1 MNIALA
7 IERMDP
13 GRGGREMSVAQIATE
28 LAARGHRVTILCH
41 TGQWEQ
47 EGVELRRLGD
57 GGADLRKPAELER
70 FVRAV
75 GAAGAEFDILHA
87 TLPVP
92 GANVYQPRG
101 GTIPGQR
108 TARLRRYS
116 LLRSIAARLGDR
128 FNRLRSL
135 RWQFERELV
144 NDPRCEHLAVS
155 KMIAEE
161 YAYHYD
167 LVDRVRVVYNAV
179 EQPVPANLGQ
189 VEARQAL
196 RDRLGWG
203 VDEVVFLTVATNF
216 ALKGV
221 GEWLGH
227 VARWRKQGGRVPV
240 RSLLIGDRRAGR
252 YRAMAASL
260 GLGDIT
266 AVWGPADREQ
276 VAQACAASDAV
287 ALLSWY
293 DPCSRVVL
301 EGVRCG
307 LPAVTTIFN
316 GAADVLVKHGCGEVV
331 HSPRHV
337 EGVHAAID
345 RLTDGRNRRRL
356 ARACADAE
364 PELSIARH
372 VDELEAVYTE
382 VSER

>member
-13 GRGGREMSVAQIATE
+13 SRGGREMSVAQIAVE
-28 LAARGHRVTILCH
+28 LSARGHRVTILCH
-41 TGQWEQ
+41 TGHWQQ
-47 EGVELRRLGD
+47 EGVEIRMLGD
-57 GGADLRKPAELER
+57 AAASLRKPAQLQR
-70 FVRAV
+70 FVRDVA
-75 GAAGAEFDILHA
+75 AAGGEYDVLHT

-101 GTIPGQR
+101 GTIPGQW

-116 LLRSIAARLGDR
+116 LPRSIAARLGDR
-128 FNRLRSL
+128 FNRLRAL
-135 RWQFERELV
+135 RWRLERELV
-144 NDPRCEHLAVS
+144 SDPRCEHLAVS

-161 YAYHYD
+161 YAYHYN
-167 LVDRVRVVYNAV
+167 LADRVRVVYNAV
-179 EQPVPANLGQ
+179 QPPAPSHLSNA
-189 VEARQAL
+189 EARSAL
-196 RDRLGWG
+196 RQRLGW
-203 VDEVVFLTVATNF
+203 DADDVVFLTVATNF

-227 VARWRKQGGRVPV
+227 VARWRKQGGDAPV
-240 RSLLIGDRRAGR
+240 RLLLIGDRRAGG
-252 YRAMAASL
+252 YRARAASL
-260 GLGDIT
+260 GLEDIV
-266 AVWGPADREQ
+266 AVQGPADAEQ
-276 VAQACAASDAV
+276 VAQAYAASDAA

-301 EGVRCG
+301 EAVRCG

-337 EGVHAAID
+337 EGVHASLD
-345 RLTDGRNRRRL
+345 RLTDSRNRRRL
-356 ARACADAE
+356 ADACAGAE
-364 PELSIARH
+364 AELSIARH
-372 VDELEAVYTE
+372 VDELETVYTE

>member
-13 GRGGREMSVAQIATE
+13 RRGGREMSVAQIAVE

-41 TGQWEQ
+41 AGRWQQ
-47 EGVELRRLGD
+47 EGVEIRILGD
-57 GGADLRKPAELER
+57 AGTSLRKPVQLQR
-70 FVRAV
+70 FVRDVA
-75 GAAGAEFDILHA
+75 AAGEEYDILHA

-101 GTIPGQR
+101 GTIPGQW

-116 LLRSIAARLGDR
+116 LPRSIAARLGDR
-128 FNRLRSL
+128 FNRLRAL
-135 RWQFERELV
+135 RWRLERELV
-144 NDPRCEHLAVS
+144 NDPRCRHLAVS

-161 YAYHYD
+161 YAYHYN
-167 LVDRVRVVYNAV
+167 LADRVRVVYNAV
-179 EQPVPANLGQ
+179 EPPAPSHLSND
-189 VEARQAL
+189 EARSSL
-196 RDRLGWG
+196 RQRLGW
-203 VDEVVFLTVATNF
+203 DADDVVFLTVATNF

-227 VARWRKQGGRVPV
+227 VARWRKQGGDAPV
-240 RSLLIGDRRAGR
+240 RLLLIGDRRAGV
-252 YRAMAASL
+252 YRARAAAL
-260 GLGDIT
+260 GLEDIA
-266 AVWGPADREQ
+266 AVQGPADAEQ
-276 VAQACAASDAV
+276 IAQAYAASDAV

-301 EGVRCG
+301 EAVRCG

-316 GAADVLVKHGCGEVV
+316 GAADVLVKHGCGEVA

-337 EGVHAAID
+337 EGVHASLD

-356 ARACADAE
+356 ADACANAQA
-364 PELSIARH
+364 ELSIARH
-372 VDELEAVYTE
+372 VDELETVYTE

>member
-13 GRGGREMSVAQIATE
+13 SRGGREMSVAQIAVE

-41 TGQWEQ
+41 TGHWQQ
-47 EGVELRRLGD
+47 EGVEIRMLGD
-57 GGADLRKPAELER
+57 AGASLRKPSQLQR
-70 FVRAV
+70 FVRDVA
-75 GAAGAEFDILHA
+75 AAGEEYDILHA

-108 TARLRRYS
+108 TARLRRCN
-116 LLRSIAARLGDR
+116 LLRSIPARLGDR
-128 FNRLRSL
+128 FNRLRAL
-135 RWQFERELV
+135 RWRLERELV
-144 NDPRCEHLAVS
+144 SDPRCEHLAVS

-167 LVDRVRVVYNAV
+167 LADRVRVVYNAV
-179 EQPVPANLGQ
+179 EPPAPSHLSNA
-189 VEARQAL
+189 EARSAL
-196 RDRLGWG
+196 RQRLGW
-203 VDEVVFLTVATNF
+203 DADDVVFLTVATNF

-227 VARWRKQGGRVPV
+227 VARWRKQGGDAPV
-240 RSLLIGDRRAGR
+240 RLLLIGDRRAGV
-252 YRAMAASL
+252 YRARAASL
-260 GLGDIT
+260 GLEEIA
-266 AVWGPADREQ
+266 AVQGPADREQ
-276 VAQACAASDAV
+276 VAQAYAASDAV

-301 EGVRCG
+301 EAVRCG

-316 GAADVLVKHGCGEVV
+316 GAADVLVRHGCGEVV

-337 EGVHAAID
+337 EGVHASLD

-356 ARACADAE
+356 ADACAGAQA
-364 PELSIARH
+364 ELSIARH
-372 VDELEAVYTE
+372 VDELETVYTE